1 MEKAHEISKFIGSNS
16 DVLGGTPVFNG
27 TRVPVS
33 ILFDYLIGGDTLQD
47 FLDNYPTV
55 KKTVA
60 KRVIELS
67 AENLLKNKAENETAA

>member
-1 MEKAHEISKFIGSNS
+1 MEKAHEISKFISSNP